1 MSTVF
6 SHIIQKR
13 FSGVNEDVA
22 TDALAYILESSVA
35 ARRGMQNLLAGCT
48 PDMPELT
55 FKTQQQEGS
64 IRPDMWGFAGSAP
77 HVYIENK
84 FWAGLTD
91 NQPVSYLRALSKC
104 GSPSVLLVI
113 APEKRQHTL
122 WRELCARLQA
132 AGVSVREGDPKSG
145 ILQVAVTSEGPVIAL
160 SSWGCVLT
168 ALEMQSVDDPAA
180 RGDIAQL
187 RALCEAAD
195 SEAFLPLSAET
206 LCDQRTPQLMLQLS
220 DLVQAIADAAV
231 ARGVFFHGGLRPQN
245 SSERIGRY
253 TYFGEDRRSWGW
265 VGVHFRHWR
274 TYGRTPLWFVIS
286 QPECDRKGVADSIGQ
301 WAAKNGVFTARDAKG
316 DFVIALDIQAGE
328 EKGAVVSAIVDK
340 LEAAYQQLP
349 ILHQSSVIEPALPE
363 TPDE

>member
-22 TDALAYILESSVA
+22 TDALAYILASSAA
-35 ARRGMQNLLAGCT
+35 ARRGMQNLLAGCV

-55 FKTQQQEGS
+55 FKTQQQEGT
-64 IRPDMWGFAGSAP
+64 IRPDMWGYAGTEP

-91 NQPVSYLRALSKC
+91 NQPVSYLRELAKY
-104 GSPSVLLVI
+104 GQPSVLLVI

-122 WRELCARLQA
+122 WRELLVRLQA
-132 AGVSVREGDPKSG
+132 ADVVSTEGEPKIG
-145 ILQVAVTSEGPVIAL
+145 ILRLAGTSEGPVIAL
-160 SSWGCVLT
+160 TSWGAVLT

-195 SEAFLPLSAET
+195 SEAFLPISAET
-206 LCDQRTPQLMLQLS
+206 LGDQRTPQLMLQLS

-245 SSERIGRY
+245 SIERIGRY
-253 TYFGEDRRSWGW
+253 THLGEDRRSWGW
-265 VGVHFRHWR
+265 VGVHFRLWR
-274 TYGRTPLWFVIS
+274 AYGRTPLWFVFS
-286 QPECDRKGVADSIGQ
+286 QRECDRIGIAHRIGG
-301 WAAKNGVFTARDAKG
+301 WAAKAGVFTTRDAKG
-316 DFVIALDIQAGE
+316 DFVIALDVQAGE
-328 EKGAVVSAIVDK
+328 EKDVIVNAIVDQ
-340 LEAAYQQLP
+340 LESLFQQLP
-349 ILHQSSVIEPALPE
+349 IPDKSSVIEPILSE